1 MENVLYIKHKFGILY
16 YQNKLNKF
24 KEKFELKD
32 INDKYYK
39 NNHMIV
45 KVEGRFL
52 VVIINDT
59 NFLEYKNKLNDY
71 FYNWGEFDGIKR
83 DIRKVK
89 HRIYSTWI

>member
-39 NNHMIV
+39 NNDCKSRREISCS
-45 KVEGRFL
+45 
-52 VVIINDT
+52 N
-59 NFLEYKNKLNDY
+59 Y
-71 FYNWGEFDGIKR
+71 
-83 DIRKVK
+83 
-89 HRIYSTWI
+89 